1 MYEEQRRQRDEIEA
15 MRRDL
20 ASLMANIQANYAMG
34 VTQGRIDK
42 TASRAASHII
52 DTLRPVLNK
61 DAVAREG
68 SSETDSLKVFDYPIL
83 ASSTLSS
90 DGLRLDA
97 GEPRAAPTAS
107 SGK

>member
-1 MYEEQRRQRDEIEA
+1 MG
-15 MRRDL
+15 
-20 ASLMANIQANYAMG
+20 G

-42 TASRAASHII
+42 TASQAASHII

-68 SSETDSLKVFDYPIL
+68 SSETDSVKVFDYPIL

-97 GEPRAAPTAS
+97 AEHESDDADDVDAES
-107 SGK
+107 SYDDVADKKAKKKGAKQAGDDDDFL